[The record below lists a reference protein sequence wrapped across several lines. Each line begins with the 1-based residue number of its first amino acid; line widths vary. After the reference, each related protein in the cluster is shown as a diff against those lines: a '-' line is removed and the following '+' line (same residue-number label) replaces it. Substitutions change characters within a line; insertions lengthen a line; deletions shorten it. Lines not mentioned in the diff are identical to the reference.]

1 MPFVGHGVEET
12 VNPEQHTHRW
22 PFGLPGSQ
30 LRYAAPLLLAL
41 VAACNGQIGGPGQ
54 QSTEPGVGP
63 GSGGGD
69 GPESGEPPEDVLDSA
84 FCQTPQPG
92 SAPLRRLSNYEYE
105 NTLKDLFSG
114 VAGVAST
121 IDTAVASF
129 PNEPES
135 LGFHNNASFLTV
147 GPLVAQK
154 YLDAAEQ
161 VAAVAAR
168 APGLVSCDPAAL
180 GELECARD
188 FIRTFGARAYRR
200 PLTEAE
206 VQSYEERFTAGSDGH
221 TFEDGIEWV
230 VFSMLQSPN
239 VLYRVELGQ
248 ESTGDVTEP
257 TPYEM
262 ASRLSYL
269 LWQSQPDEELTRA
282 AAADELGTPE
292 QIEAQVRRMLAD
304 PRADR
309 LFEYFDQWLDT
320 DLLSSM
326 TRDPA
331 VYPGVVSGL
340 PGLLQEETHTF
351 VKSLLASPSGSFGE
365 LLTADYSFVNG
376 ALARHY
382 GVGGVSG
389 DDFVKV
395 DMPGRSGVL
404 TQGMLLTRDKAT
416 RTSIVRRGLKVRTD
430 LLCGLV
436 PAPPNDVQLDLEG
449 LGDGLSQRE
458 RLERHRTEAS
468 CAGCHQLMDP
478 LGVVF
483 ESFDAVGRFRT
494 TDEEGRPVDTSS
506 SISHTR
512 DADGPVASAAELGQ
526 RLAESEEA
534 RACYVLQNFRFFY
547 GRDRTDAD
555 RCSMATLAVAF
566 KESGYSL
573 SELVVAL
580 TQTDAFR
587 YRPVINPERP

>member
-1 MPFVGHGVEET
+1 M
-12 VNPEQHTHRW
+12 NPEQHTDGWRLE
-22 PFGLPGSQ
+22 LPGKK
-30 LRYAAPLLLAL
+30 LRVAAPLLLAL
-41 VAACNGQIGGPGQ
+41 AAGCNGQIGGPGQ
-54 QSTEPGVGP
+54 ST
-63 GSGGGD
+63 GSGTEDPWEGGGG
-69 GPESGEPPEDVLDSA
+69 GPASGQIPEDVLASP

-92 SAPLRRLSNYEYE
+92 SAPLRRLSNHEYT

-114 VAGVAST
+114 VSGVAST
-121 IDTAVASF
+121 IDTVVATF
-129 PNEPES
+129 PSEAES
-135 LGFHNNASFLTV
+135 LGFRNNASFLSV
-147 GPLVAQK
+147 GSLVAQK

-161 VAAVAAR
+161 IAAVAAR

-180 GELECARD
+180 GEIECARD

-206 VQSYEERFTAGSDGH
+206 VQSYEERFTAGSDGA
-221 TFEDGIEWV
+221 TFNEGIEWV

-239 VLYRVELGQ
+239 VLYRVEVGQ
-248 ESTGDVTEP
+248 AGAEGVNEP

-269 LWQSQPDEELTRA
+269 VWQSQPDEELTRA
-282 AAADELGTPE
+282 AAAGELGTPE
-292 QIEAQVRRMLAD
+292 QIEAQARRMLAD

-309 LFEYFDQWLDT
+309 LFEYFNQWLDT
-320 DLLSSM
+320 DILSSM
-326 TRDPA
+326 SRDPA

-340 PGLLQEETHTF
+340 PALLHEETRTF
-351 VKSLLASPSGSFGE
+351 VKSLFADPSGSLDE
-365 LLTADYSFVNG
+365 LFTADYSFVNG
-376 ALARHY
+376 ALAKHY

-389 DDFVKV
+389 DDFVRV

-430 LLCGLV
+430 LLCKLV
-436 PAPPNDVQLDLEG
+436 PAPPNDVELDLEG

-458 RLERHRTEAS
+458 RLELHRTDPS
-468 CAGCHQLMDP
+468 CAGCHNLMDP

-483 ESFDAVGRFRT
+483 ESFDAVGRSRT
-494 TDEEGRPVDTSS
+494 TDEEGRPVVTSS
-506 SISHTR
+506 NIAHTF
-512 DADGPVASAAELGQ
+512 DLDGPVANAAELGQ
-526 RLAESEEA
+526 RLAQSEEA

-555 RCSMATLAVAF
+555 RCSMAALSLAF

-587 YRPVINPERP
+587 YRP

>member
-1 MPFVGHGVEET
+1 MPFVGRGVEDT
-12 VNPEQHTHRW
+12 VNPDHHTHRW
-22 PFGLPGSQ
+22 PFELPGSKR
-30 LRYAAPLLLAL
+30 RYAAPLLLAL
-41 VAACNGQIGGPGQ
+41 LAACNGQIGGPGQ
-54 QSTEPGVGP
+54 STPP
-63 GSGGGD
+63 GSGSESGGD
-69 GPESGEPPEDVLDSA
+69 RPGSAQAPEDVLASP

-92 SAPLRRLSNYEYE
+92 ASPLRRLSNYEYS

-114 VAGVAST
+114 VSGVAST
-121 IDTAVASF
+121 IDTVVATF
-129 PNEPES
+129 PSEPES
-135 LGFHNNASFLTV
+135 LGFRNNASFLTV
-147 GPLVAQK
+147 GSLVAQK

-161 VAAVAAR
+161 ISAVAAQ

-180 GELECARD
+180 GELECASD

-221 TFEDGIEWV
+221 TFKDGIEWV

-248 ESTGDVTEP
+248 ASTGDVTEP

-269 LWQSQPDEELTRA
+269 IWQSQPDAELTRA

-292 QIEAQVRRMLAD
+292 QVEAQVRRMLAD

-309 LFEYFDQWLDT
+309 LLEYFDQWLDI
-320 DLLSSM
+320 DLLSGM

-331 VYPGVVSGL
+331 VYPDLVPRL
-340 PGLLQEETHTF
+340 PGLLQEETRTF
-351 VKSLLASPSGSFGE
+351 VKSLFSSPSGSFDE
-365 LLTADYSFVNG
+365 LFTAEYSFVNG

-382 GVGGVSG
+382 GVDGVSG
-389 DDFVKV
+389 DGFVRV

-404 TQGMLLTRDKAT
+404 TQGMMLTHDKAT

-430 LLCGLV
+430 LLCAIV
-436 PAPPNDVQLDLEG
+436 PAPPNDVKLDLEG
-449 LGDGLSQRE
+449 LGEGLSQRE
-458 RLERHRTEAS
+458 RLELHRSEPS
-468 CAGCHQLMDP
+468 CAGCHAMMDP

-483 ESFDAVGRFRT
+483 ESFDAVGRART
-494 TDEEGRPVDTSS
+494 TDEEGRPVATSS
-506 SISHTR
+506 DISLTR
-512 DADGPVASAAELGQ
+512 DADGPVANAAELGQ
-526 RLAESEEA
+526 RLAQSEQA
-534 RACYVLQNFRFFY
+534 RACYVLQNFRFSH
-547 GRDRTDAD
+547 GRDETDAD
-555 RCSMATLAVAF
+555 RCSMAALSVAF

-587 YRPVINPERP
+587 YRPVITPERP

>member
-1 MPFVGHGVEET
+1 M
-12 VNPEQHTHRW
+12 NPEQHTHRF
-22 PFGLPGSQ
+22 PFELTGS
-30 LRYAAPLLLAL
+30 RFRRAAPLLLAL
-41 VAACNGQIGGPGQ
+41 VAACNGHIGGPGGED
-54 QSTEPGVGP
+54 TGPGPGP
-63 GSGGGD
+63 GSGGVSE
-69 GPESGEPPEDVLDSA
+69 PESGQPPEDVLASP

-92 SAPLRRLSNYEYE
+92 AAPLRRLSNDEYT
-105 NTLKDLFSG
+105 NTLKDLFAG

-121 IDTAVASF
+121 IDAAVATF

-135 LGFHNNASFLTV
+135 LGFRNNADFLTV
-147 GPLVAQK
+147 GSLVAQK

-161 VAAVAAR
+161 IAAVAAK

-206 VQSYEERFTAGSDGH
+206 VQSYEERFTAGADGY
-221 TFEDGIEWV
+221 TFQDGIEWV

-239 VLYRVELGQ
+239 VLYRVELGK
-248 ESTGDVTEP
+248 ESAGDVTEP

-269 LWQSQPDEELTRA
+269 LWQSQPDEELARA
-282 AAADELGTPE
+282 AAADELATPD
-292 QIEAQVRRMLAD
+292 QVEAQVRRMLAD
-304 PRADR
+304 PKADR
-309 LFEYFDQWLDT
+309 LFEYFDQWLDI
-320 DLLSSM
+320 DLLSGM

-331 VYPGVVSGL
+331 VYPDLVSGL
-340 PGLLQEETHTF
+340 PALLQEETRAF
-351 VKSLLASPSGSFGE
+351 VMSVLADPGGSFGE
-365 LLTADYSFVNG
+365 LLTADHSFVNG

-382 GVGGVSG
+382 GVDGVSG
-389 DDFVKV
+389 DDFVRV

-449 LGDGLSQRE
+449 LGEGLSQRE
-458 RLERHRTEAS
+458 RLERHRTDPT
-468 CAGCHQLMDP
+468 CAGCHQMMDP
-478 LGVVF
+478 IGVVF
-483 ESFDAVGRFRT
+483 ESFDAVGRLRT
-494 TDEEGRPVDTSS
+494 ADEDGKPVDTSS
-506 SISHTR
+506 TIAYTR
-512 DADGPVASAAELGQ
+512 DIDGPVASAAELGQ

-534 RACYVLQNFRFFY
+534 RACYVLQSFRFFY

-555 RCSMATLAVAF
+555 RCSMAALSVAF
-566 KESGYSL
+566 QESGYSL

-580 TQTDAFR
+580 TRTDAFR
-587 YRPVINPERP
+587 YRPVIHPERP

>member
-1 MPFVGHGVEET
+1 M
-12 VNPEQHTHRW
+12 NPEQHTDRW
-22 PFGLPGSQ
+22 PLQLPGKK
-30 LRYAAPLLLAL
+30 LRVAAPLLLAL
-41 VAACNGQIGGPGQ
+41 AAGCNGQIGGTGQ
-54 QSTEPGVGP
+54 PTGAGAEDPWE
-63 GSGGGD
+63 GGG
-69 GPESGEPPEDVLDSA
+69 GEPESGQVPEDVLGSA

-92 SAPLRRLSNYEYE
+92 SAPLRRLSNYEYT

-114 VAGVAST
+114 VSGVASA
-121 IDTAVASF
+121 IDTVVATF
-129 PNEPES
+129 PSEAES
-135 LGFHNNASFLTV
+135 LGFRNNASFLNV
-147 GPLVAQK
+147 GSLVAQK

-161 VAAVAAR
+161 IAAVAAR

-180 GELECARD
+180 GEIECARD

-206 VQSYEERFTAGSDGH
+206 VQSYEERFTAGSDGAA
-221 TFEDGIEWV
+221 FNDGIEWV

-239 VLYRVELGQ
+239 VLYRVEVGRAGA
-248 ESTGDVTEP
+248 EGVNEP

-269 LWQSQPDEELTRA
+269 VWQSQPDEELTRA
-282 AAADELGTPE
+282 AAADELRTPE
-292 QIEAQVRRMLAD
+292 QIEAQARRMLAD

-309 LFEYFDQWLDT
+309 LFEYFNQWLDT
-320 DLLSSM
+320 DILSSM
-326 TRDPA
+326 SRDPA

-340 PGLLQEETHTF
+340 PALLHEETRTF
-351 VKSLLASPSGSFGE
+351 VKSLFSDPSGSLDE
-365 LLTADYSFVNG
+365 LFAADYSFVNG
-376 ALARHY
+376 ALAKHY

-389 DDFVKV
+389 DDFVRV

-430 LLCGLV
+430 LLCKLV

-449 LGDGLSQRE
+449 LGDGLTQRE
-458 RLERHRTEAS
+458 RLELHRTDPS
-468 CAGCHQLMDP
+468 CAGCHNLMDP

-483 ESFDAVGRFRT
+483 ESFDAVGRSRT
-494 TDEEGRPVDTSS
+494 TDEEGRPVVTSS
-506 SISHTR
+506 NIAHTF
-512 DADGPVASAAELGQ
+512 DLDGPVANAAELGQ
-526 RLAESEEA
+526 RLAQSEEA

-547 GRDRTDAD
+547 GRDKTDAD
-555 RCSMATLAVAF
+555 RCSMAALSVAF
-566 KESGYSL
+566 RESGYSL

-587 YRPVINPERP
+587 YRP

>member
-1 MPFVGHGVEET
+1 MPFIGRGVEKT

-22 PFGLPGSQ
+22 PFELPGST

-41 VAACNGQIGGPGQ
+41 ASACNGQIGGPGQ
-54 QSTEPGVGP
+54 STRPGTGP
-63 GSGGGD
+63 EGGGD
-69 GPESGEPPEDVLDSA
+69 EPGSAQPPEDVLASA

-92 SAPLRRLSNYEYE
+92 SAPLRRLSNYEYS

-114 VAGVAST
+114 VSGVASA
-121 IDTAVASF
+121 IDTVVATF

-135 LGFHNNASFLTV
+135 LGFRNSATFLTV
-147 GPLVAQK
+147 GSLVAQK
-154 YLDAAEQ
+154 FMDGAEQ
-161 VAAVAAR
+161 IAAVAAR

-180 GELECARD
+180 GDLECAGD
-188 FIRTFGARAYRR
+188 FIRTFGAKAYRR

-230 VFSMLQSPN
+230 LFSMLQSPN
-239 VLYRVELGQ
+239 VLHRVELGQ
-248 ESTGDVTEP
+248 ASTGDVTEP

-269 LWQSQPDEELTRA
+269 IWQSQPDAELTRA

-292 QIEAQVRRMLAD
+292 QVEAQVRRMLAD

-309 LFEYFDQWLDT
+309 LLEYFDQWLDT
-320 DLLSSM
+320 DILSGV

-331 VYPGVVSGL
+331 VYPDLVPGL
-340 PGLLQEETHTF
+340 PALLQEETRTF
-351 VKSLLASPSGSFGE
+351 VKSLFANKSGSLGE
-365 LLTADYSFVNG
+365 LFTANYSFVNG
-376 ALARHY
+376 ALAQHY

-389 DDFVKV
+389 DDFVRV

-404 TQGMLLTRDKAT
+404 TQGMLLTHDKAT

-430 LLCGLV
+430 LLCKIV

-449 LGDGLSQRE
+449 LGEGLSQRE
-458 RLERHRTEAS
+458 RLELHRTEPS
-468 CAGCHQLMDP
+468 CAACHNLMDP

-483 ESFDAVGRFRT
+483 ESFDAVGRPRT
-494 TDEEGRPVDTSS
+494 TDEDGRPVLTSS
-506 SISHTR
+506 DVSSTL
-512 DADGPVASAAELGQ
+512 DVGGSVANAAELGQ
-526 RLAESEEA
+526 LLAQSEQA

-547 GRDRTDAD
+547 GRDKTDAD
-555 RCSMATLAVAF
+555 RCSMAALSVAF

-587 YRPVINPERP
+587 YRPVIVPEEP

>member
-1 MPFVGHGVEET
+1 MEET
-12 VNPEQHTHRW
+12 VNPEQHTHRF
-22 PFGLPGSQ
+22 PFELTGS
-30 LRYAAPLLLAL
+30 RFRRAAPLLLAL
-41 VAACNGQIGGPGQ
+41 VAACNGQIGGPGGED
-54 QSTEPGVGP
+54 TGPGPGA
-63 GSGGGD
+63 GSGGVGE
-69 GPESGEPPEDVLDSA
+69 PEGGQPPEDVLASP

-92 SAPLRRLSNYEYE
+92 AAPLRRLSNDEYT
-105 NTLKDLFSG
+105 NTLKDLFAG
-114 VAGVAST
+114 VPGVAST
-121 IDTAVASF
+121 IDAAVATF

-135 LGFHNNASFLTV
+135 LGFRNNAAFLTV
-147 GPLVAQK
+147 GSLVAQK

-161 VAAVAAR
+161 IAAVAAK

-180 GELECARD
+180 GEIECARD
-188 FIRTFGARAYRR
+188 FIRTFGAKAYRR

-206 VQSYEERFTAGSDGH
+206 VQSYEERFTAGADGY
-221 TFEDGIEWV
+221 TFQDGIEWV

-239 VLYRVELGQ
+239 VLYRVELGE
-248 ESTGDVTEP
+248 ESAGDVTEP

-269 LWQSQPDEELTRA
+269 LWQSQPDEELARA
-282 AAADELGTPE
+282 AAADELATPD

-304 PRADR
+304 PKAER
-309 LFEYFDQWLDT
+309 LFEYFDQWLDI
-320 DLLSSM
+320 DLLSGM

-331 VYPGVVSGL
+331 VYPGLVSGL
-340 PGLLQEETHTF
+340 PALLQEETRAF
-351 VKSLLASPSGSFGE
+351 VMSVFADPGGSFGE
-365 LLTADYSFVNG
+365 LLTADHSFVNG

-382 GVGGVSG
+382 GVDGVSG
-389 DDFVKV
+389 DDFVRV

-449 LGDGLSQRE
+449 LGEGLSQRE
-458 RLERHRTEAS
+458 RLERHRTDPT
-468 CAGCHQLMDP
+468 CAGCHQMMDP
-478 LGVVF
+478 IGVVF
-483 ESFDAVGRFRT
+483 ESFDAVGRSRT
-494 TDEEGRPVDTSS
+494 TDEDGKPVDTSS
-506 SISHTR
+506 TIAYTR
-512 DADGPVASAAELGQ
+512 DIDGPVANAAELGQ

-555 RCSMATLAVAF
+555 RCSMASLSVAF
-566 KESGYSL
+566 QESGYSL

-580 TQTDAFR
+580 TRTDAFR
-587 YRPVINPERP
+587 YRPVIHPERP

>member
-1 MPFVGHGVEET
+1 M
-12 VNPEQHTHRW
+12 NPEQHTHRF
-22 PFGLPGSQ
+22 PFELTGS
-30 LRYAAPLLLAL
+30 RFRRAAPLLLAL
-41 VAACNGQIGGPGQ
+41 VAACNGQIGGPGGDD
-54 QSTEPGVGP
+54 TGPGPGA
-63 GSGGGD
+63 GSGGVGE
-69 GPESGEPPEDVLDSA
+69 PESGQPPDDVLASP

-92 SAPLRRLSNYEYE
+92 AAPLRRLSNDEYT
-105 NTLKDLFSG
+105 NTLKDLFAGVPG
-114 VAGVAST
+114 VAPT
-121 IDTAVASF
+121 IDAAVATF

-135 LGFHNNASFLTV
+135 LGFRNNAGFLTV
-147 GPLVAQK
+147 GSLVAQK

-161 VAAVAAR
+161 IAAVAAK

-206 VQSYEERFTAGSDGH
+206 VQSYEERFTAGADGY
-221 TFEDGIEWV
+221 TFQDGIEWV

-239 VLYRVELGQ
+239 VLYRVEFGK
-248 ESTGDVTEP
+248 ESAGDVTEP

-269 LWQSQPDEELTRA
+269 LWQSQPDEELARA
-282 AAADELGTPE
+282 AAAGELGTPD

-304 PRADR
+304 PKADR
-309 LFEYFDQWLDT
+309 LFEYFDQWLDI
-320 DLLSSM
+320 DLLSGM

-331 VYPGVVSGL
+331 VYPDLASGL
-340 PGLLQEETHTF
+340 PALLQEETRTF
-351 VKSLLASPSGSFGE
+351 VMSVFADPGGSFGE
-365 LLTADYSFVNG
+365 LLTADHSFVNG

-382 GVGGVSG
+382 GVDGVSG
-389 DDFVKV
+389 DDFVRV

-436 PAPPNDVQLDLEG
+436 PAPPNNVQLDLEG
-449 LGDGLSQRE
+449 LGEGLSQRE
-458 RLERHRTEAS
+458 RLERHRTDPT
-468 CAGCHQLMDP
+468 CAGCHQMMDP
-478 LGVVF
+478 IGVVF
-483 ESFDAVGRFRT
+483 ESFDAVGRSRT
-494 TDEEGRPVDTSS
+494 ADEDGKPVDTSS
-506 SISHTR
+506 TIAYTR
-512 DADGPVASAAELGQ
+512 DIDGPVANAAELGQ

-555 RCSMATLAVAF
+555 RCSMAALSVAF
-566 KESGYSL
+566 QESGYSL

-580 TQTDAFR
+580 TRTDAFR
-587 YRPVINPERP
+587 YRPVIHPERP